1 MRWLALAVAFFSLP
15 AAAQDVP
22 QWFTPSFLDIRE
34 DLTEAAREGRR
45 LMLYFHQD
53 GCPWCKQLVTV
64 NFRDPKI
71 VDKVRRHFS
80 SVDINIFGAR
90 EVTWTSGRKMSEKQL
105 AALLKIRYTPTLL
118 FFDEKGALAAR
129 IDGYLPPERF
139 TAALDAAIAARGGV
153 DLTN

>member
-22 QWFTPSFLDIRE
+22 QWFTPSLLDIRE
-34 DLTEAAREGRR
+34 DITEAAREGRR

-71 VDKVRRHFS
+71 VDKMRRHFS
-80 SVDINIFGAR
+80 SIDINIFGDR
-90 EVTWTSGRKMSEKQL
+90 EVTWTSGQKMSEKQL
-105 AALLKIRYTPTLL
+105 AALMKIRYTPTLV

-129 IDGYLPPERF
+129 IDGHLPPERF
-139 TAALDAAIAARGGV
+139 IAALDAAIVARGGV

>member
-22 QWFTPSFLDIRE
+22 QWFTPSLLDIRE
-34 DLTEAAREGRR
+34 DITEAAREGRR

-53 GCPWCKQLVTV
+53 GCPWCKQL
-64 NFRDPKI
+64 
-71 VDKVRRHFS
+71 
-80 SVDINIFGAR
+80 
-90 EVTWTSGRKMSEKQL
+90 
-105 AALLKIRYTPTLL
+105 AALMKIRYTPTLV

-139 TAALDAAIAARGGV
+139 IAALDAAIVARGGV